1 MKWTMDNEMN
11 SSCKGVAPVERW
23 FDTSHFDET
32 LPTRRVARHVQHV
45 FDVFVWRSIGRQR
58 YIARLAHTHTVRSVQ
73 FVMLPERDYQQLQRP
88 YCPTNKVTTVVYM
101 EDFWKRLYSK
111 VSKGWYEAWKIKTAT
126 TTSKPNCTYT
136 MIIDKNNNTFFR
148 TYLISWVLWK
158 CYAKNGQDSFFY
170 QPHHFPPTYTQ
181 RVHPG
186 KYK

>member
-1 MKWTMDNEMN
+1 MIRHFPLWRNFTY
-11 SSCKGVAPVERW
+11 SSSGTTCATC
-23 FDTSHFDET
+23 F
-32 LPTRRVARHVQHV
+32 
-45 FDVFVWRSIGRQR
+45 WRF
-58 YIARLAHTHTVRSVQ
+58 RLAINRQTKVHSETSTYTHCELSTICDAAGKGSPAAPTSIV
-73 FVMLPERDYQQLQRP
+73 

-101 EDFWKRLYSK
+101 DNSWKRLYSK
-111 VSKGWYEAWKIKTAT
+111 VPKGWYEACEIKTAT
-126 TTSKPNCTYT
+126 TTSQPNCTYT